1 MTTPEAADR
10 RRVQRAAFSVGVWVA
25 AVSAIV
31 VALGVSVLVAVIL
44 LRARVEN
51 NEHATPFPGGHRGS
65 GDDLVVDVDRVLPW
79 VIGLGILGVLILSLI
94 AWFAARRAVQPL
106 GEALR
111 LQRNFVADAS
121 HELRTPLTTLTS
133 RIQIAQRRLERGG
146 DVAEALDQLRS
157 DADAMNDM
165 LTDLLMA
172 AEGKAETTAVSP
184 VGDAMDAAVSRLRPL
199 ADDSAVSLEVFSS
212 DRAVRMPLPT
222 LTRILM
228 AVIDNAIQHSPRGAT
243 VTIAAATA
251 RDDVEIRVSDHGSG
265 IDSADA
271 ERIFERF
278 ARGSETGR
286 RRGFGLGLAL
296 VRDVLTRYSGRIEVE
311 STSPSGTT
319 FLITLPSAR
328 A

>member
-65 GDDLVVDVDRVLPW
+65 DDDLVVDVDRVLPW

-133 RIQIAQRRLERGG
+133 RIQIAQPPER
-146 DVAEALDQLRS
+146 D
-157 DADAMNDM
+157 
-165 LTDLLMA
+165 
-172 AEGKAETTAVSP
+172 
-184 VGDAMDAAVSRLRPL
+184 
-199 ADDSAVSLEVFSS
+199 
-212 DRAVRMPLPT
+212 
-222 LTRILM
+222 
-228 AVIDNAIQHSPRGAT
+228 
-243 VTIAAATA
+243 
-251 RDDVEIRVSDHGSG
+251 
-265 IDSADA
+265 
-271 ERIFERF
+271 
-278 ARGSETGR
+278 
-286 RRGFGLGLAL
+286 
-296 VRDVLTRYSGRIEVE
+296 
-311 STSPSGTT
+311 
-319 FLITLPSAR
+319 
-328 A
+328 